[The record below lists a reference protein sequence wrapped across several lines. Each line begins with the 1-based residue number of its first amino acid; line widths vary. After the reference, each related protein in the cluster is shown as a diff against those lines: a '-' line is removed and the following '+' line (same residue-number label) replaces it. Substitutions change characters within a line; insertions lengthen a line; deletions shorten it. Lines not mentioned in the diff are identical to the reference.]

1 MSINQEILPSLLQWS
16 KFPILFSMKDVVC
29 IFNVLITT
37 RILSQ
42 SRISEDKT
50 DRHKIISKLCNDGF
64 SDKQI
69 SEYLN
74 EHQINTPRGLEY
86 YPRLIWIT
94 RKKMRKTKERSEDVK
109 SNISEVGFF
118 IS

>member
-1 MSINQEILPSLLQWS
+1 MWISQEISLSQSQWS

-29 IFNVLITT
+29 IFNILITT

-50 DRHKIISKLCNDGF
+50 DRHKIISELCNDGF

-74 EHQINTPRGLEY
+74 QHQINTPTGLEY

-94 RKKMRKTKERSEDVK
+94 RKKIRKIKERSVDIK
-109 SNISEVGFF
+109 SNLSEIGFF

>member
-16 KFPILFSMKDVVC
+16 SFPILFSMKDVVC
-29 IFNVLITT
+29 IFNILITT
-37 RILSQ
+37 RVLSQ
-42 SRISEDKT
+42 TRISEDKT
-50 DRHKIISKLCNDGF
+50 DRHKIISNLSNDGF

-74 EHQINTPRGLEY
+74 EHQINTPTGLEY

-94 RKKMRKTKERSEDVK
+94 RKKMRKTEERSLDIK
-109 SNISEVGFF
+109 SNHSEIGFY
-118 IS
+118 I

>member
-1 MSINQEILPSLLQWS
+1 MSINQEILPSLSQWS
-16 KFPILFSMKDVVC
+16 SFPILFSMKDVVC

-64 SDKQI
+64 SDKEI

-74 EHQINTPRGLEY
+74 EHQINTPTGLEY

-94 RKKMRKTKERSEDVK
+94 RKKMRKMEKRSLDVN
-109 SNISEVGFF
+109 SNITEIGFY
-118 IS
+118 I